1 MNEEPLNKLQRA
13 DLAMLQRKAARF
25 GDLETPGAPKVT
37 LHCGTWGRLRPEDI
51 APGEC
56 AVILTGSEEQVWQA
70 MRTPGVAMG
79 DVVILS
85 AYRWAVI
92 LAAVKAIATMGECAR
107 AVNIITIA
115 KMALRELGRTK
126 E

>member
-1 MNEEPLNKLQRA
+1 MDEEPLNHLQQDA
-13 DLAMLQRKAARF
+13 LAALQKEAARF
-25 GDLETPGAPKVT
+25 GDLETPGAPKAT
-37 LHCGTWGRLRPEDI
+37 LHCGTWGRLRPQDI

-79 DVVILS
+79 DVVIVS
-85 AYRWAVI
+85 AYRWSVM
-92 LAAVKAIATMGECAR
+92 LAAVKTIAAMSEGAR

-115 KMALRELGRTK
+115 QMALLELGRTK

>member
-1 MNEEPLNKLQRA
+1 MDEEPLDYLQQDA
-13 DLAMLQRKAARF
+13 LGALQKMAARF

-37 LHCGTWGRLRPEDI
+37 LHCGTWGRLRPEDV

-85 AYRWAVI
+85 AYRWSVL
-92 LAAVKAIATMGECAR
+92 LAAVKTIATMGEGAPGEDY
-107 AVNIITIA
+107 VNIA
-115 KMALRELGRTK
+115 QMALRELGRTK